1 MSTGS
6 SDSMSMSMGGMDGM
20 NSCKISMLW
29 NWNTIDA
36 CFLSE
41 QWHITSRGMFAGS
54 CIGVICLVICLD
66 FLRRVGREYDAF
78 IVRRARLRKQYLSAT
93 ASSQGLTAAT
103 DSGAEDSHGS
113 TVPAQGVEGAA
124 ASKGAAQTTCNAFE
138 DKTPVRPTL
147 IEQLVRAL
155 LHMLQ
160 FAVAYFV
167 MLLAMYFNG
176 YIIICIF
183 IGAFLGA
190 FIFSW
195 EPLNLQREY
204 VVLLPFPRYFFG
216 WYTACSN

>member
-1 MSTGS
+1 
-6 SDSMSMSMGGMDGM
+6 
-20 NSCKISMLW
+20 
-29 NWNTIDA
+29 
-36 CFLSE
+36 
-41 QWHITSRGMFAGS
+41 MFAGS
-54 CIGVICLVICLD
+54 CIGVICLVICLE

-78 IVRRARLRKQYLSAT
+78 IVRRAHLRRQYLSAT
-93 ASSQGLTAAT
+93 ASSQGLTRAT
-103 DSGAEDSHGS
+103 DADASADASAEDSPNS
-113 TVPAQGVEGAA
+113 TRGVEGAA
-124 ASKGAAQTTCNAFE
+124 FKNTGQTVCSAFE

-183 IGAFLGA
+183 IGAFLGS

-195 EPLNLQREY
+195 EPLNLQKEY
-204 VVLLPFPRYFFG
+204 VVPFPPLTFLG
-216 WYTACSN
+216 